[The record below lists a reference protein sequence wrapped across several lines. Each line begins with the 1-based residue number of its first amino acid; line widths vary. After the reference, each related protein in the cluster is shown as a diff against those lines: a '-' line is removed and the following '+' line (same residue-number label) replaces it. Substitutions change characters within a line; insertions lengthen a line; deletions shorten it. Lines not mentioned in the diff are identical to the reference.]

1 MSALDP
7 KRDRIALVTGAG
19 TGIGR
24 AMAVKFGALGWSV
37 AIGGR
42 RVELLS
48 ETAREVEK
56 AGGRS
61 FAHALDVTDPASV
74 DAFFD
79 AAQARLGPIDLAINN
94 AAIGRYGPFDEFSPQ
109 EIHAEI
115 ATKLT
120 GGLWIARRAVQSM
133 RASGRGGDILFMT
146 STSAAV
152 PWVHHLPYAAASA
165 GVEHAAR
172 IMRHELEGSGIRV
185 SVLRCG
191 DTIGTDFAT
200 RELASGRMPAAN
212 ALWFRRGLLRH
223 TGLMT
228 PEMVADAV
236 IAAVTLPITALSS
249 IYGMNVIVND
259 STHWGQLA
267 LILAVMLTMSLILL
281 RWAKRQGWW

>member
-1 MSALDP
+1 MAALDP

-24 AMAVKFGALGWSV
+24 ALAAKFGALGWSV

-42 RVELLS
+42 RVELLA
-48 ETAREVEK
+48 ETAELVAR
-56 AGGRS
+56 AGGKP
-61 FAHALDVTDPASV
+61 FAHALDVTDPDSV

-94 AAIGRYGPFDEFSPQ
+94 AAIGRYGPFEEFSPQ

-115 ATKLT
+115 ATKLS
-120 GGLWIARRAVQSM
+120 GGLFVARRAVQSM
-133 RASGRGGDILFMT
+133 RASGRGGDVLFMT

-152 PWVHHLPYAAASA
+152 PWVHHLPYAAANA

-185 SVLRCG
+185 TVLRCG

-200 RELASGRMPAAN
+200 KELASGRIMAAN
-212 ALWFRRGLLRH
+212 ELWFRRGLLRH

-228 PEMVADAV
+228 PDMVADAV
-236 IAAVTLPITALSS
+236 VAAVTLPMTHQMELISLLPTAPIDALPETFSELMAS
-249 IYGMNVIVND
+249 HLKAGMPH
-259 STHWGQLA
+259 S
-267 LILAVMLTMSLILL
+267 
-281 RWAKRQGWW
+281 